1 LLTKNAFIIMRTILI
16 VALILPLRVAAWD
29 DDAVLNFIIQA
40 NPILQAQRNVTQA
53 FAEPDAMT
61 WALQNT
67 SLSGRLG
74 LGGTD
79 FRDDPYTV
87 FGGLQINI
95 PLSSIKEEREQALK
109 LVAEAKAVDAMHTQ
123 VIMDIA
129 QLRTLESELAA
140 SAVRRQF
147 LKEKA
152 AWVKDRIDQGYS
164 SEMDELWTLGAKVNT
179 EDALIAK
186 IDVLAKTQRYKLA
199 KHAGAHWQTLLAY
212 LEGRNNSLGGRHG

>member
-1 LLTKNAFIIMRTILI
+1 MRTIFI

-53 FAEPDAMT
+53 FAEPDALT

-109 LVAEAKAVDAMHTQ
+109 LVAQAKA
-123 VIMDIA
+123 MDDM
-129 QLRTLESELAA
+129 LDESG
-140 SAVRRQF
+140 QG
-147 LKEKA
+147 
-152 AWVKDRIDQGYS
+152 KD
-164 SEMDELWTLGAKVNT
+164 
-179 EDALIAK
+179 
-186 IDVLAKTQRYKLA
+186 
-199 KHAGAHWQTLLAY
+199 HWQA
-212 LEGRNNSLGGRHG
+212 